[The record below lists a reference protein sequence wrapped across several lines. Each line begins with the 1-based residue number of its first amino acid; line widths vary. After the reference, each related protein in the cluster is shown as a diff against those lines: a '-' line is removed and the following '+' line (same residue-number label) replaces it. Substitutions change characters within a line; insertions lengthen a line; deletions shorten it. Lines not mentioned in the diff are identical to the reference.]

1 MRLHLPR
8 MDLGENKKG
17 LRAAAACDV
26 AAATSRGLV
35 PDGPDAGDSDDAA
48 IATDKVLDENGTE
61 AGILE
66 KGTKRYWHPLDDEDS
81 DETAQHS
88 IVIEGNKLKRERER
102 ERETRER
109 CEMEPMTETSK
120 QEINTRVIW
129 KWDRER

>member
-35 PDGPDAGDSDDAA
+35 PDGPDAEDSDDAA
-48 IATDKVLDENGTE
+48 IATDKVLDENGIE
-61 AGILE
+61 EGILE

-81 DETAQHS
+81 DGKAQHS
-88 IVIEGNKLKRERER
+88 IGIKGNKLKRERER
-102 ERETRER
+102 
-109 CEMEPMTETSK
+109 CEMELMTETGK
-120 QEINTRVIW
+120 QEIDTRVIW
-129 KWDRER
+129 K

>member
-17 LRAAAACDV
+17 LRAVAARDV

-35 PDGPDAGDSDDAA
+35 PDGPDAEDSDDAA

-61 AGILE
+61 EGILE

-88 IVIEGNKLKRERER
+88 IVIEGNKLKRERE
-102 ERETRER
+102 TRER
-109 CEMEPMTETSK
+109 CEMEPMTETGK
-120 QEINTRVIW
+120 QETDTRVIW
-129 KWDRER
+129 TWDRER

>member
-1 MRLHLPR
+1 

-17 LRAAAACDV
+17 LRAAAARDV

-61 AGILE
+61 EGILE
-66 KGTKRYWHPLDDEDS
+66 KGTKRYWHPLDDEGS
-81 DETAQHS
+81 DGKAQHS
-88 IVIEGNKLKRERER
+88 IVIKGNKLQR
-102 ERETRER
+102 ERETREI
-109 CEMEPMTETSK
+109 CEMELVTETGK
-120 QEINTRVIW
+120 QEIDTRVTW

>member
-1 MRLHLPR
+1 

-17 LRAAAACDV
+17 LRAAAARDV

-61 AGILE
+61 EGILE

-81 DETAQHS
+81 DGKAQHS
-88 IVIEGNKLKRERER
+88 IVIKGNKLKR

-109 CEMEPMTETSK
+109 CEMEPMTETGK
-120 QEINTRVIW
+120 QEIDTRVIW

>member
-8 MDLGENKKG
+8 MASFV
-17 LRAAAACDV
+17 AAAARDV

-66 KGTKRYWHPLDDEDS
+66 KGTKRYWHPLGDEDS
-81 DETAQHS
+81 DGKAQHS
-88 IVIEGNKLKRERER
+88 IVIAGNRLKRERER
-102 ERETRER
+102 ETRDER
-109 CEMEPMTETSK
+109 RDTGEM
-120 QEINTRVIW
+120 
-129 KWDRER
+129 

>member
-17 LRAAAACDV
+17 LRAAAARDV

-48 IATDKVLDENGTE
+48 IATDKVLDENGIE
-61 AGILE
+61 EGILE
-66 KGTKRYWHPLDDEDS
+66 KGTKKHGHPLDDEDS
-81 DETAQHS
+81 DGKAQHS
-88 IVIEGNKLKRERER
+88 IVIKGNKLKRERER

-109 CEMEPMTETSK
+109 CEMELMTETGK
-120 QEINTRVIW
+120 QEIDTRVIW
-129 KWDRER
+129 K

>member
-1 MRLHLPR
+1 

-35 PDGPDAGDSDDAA
+35 PDGPDAEDSDDDA

-102 ERETRER
+102 ERRER
-109 CEMEPMTETSK
+109 DVRW
-120 QEINTRVIW
+120 NR
-129 KWDRER
+129 

>member
-17 LRAAAACDV
+17 LCVAAARDV

-48 IATDKVLDENGTE
+48 IATDKVLDENGIE
-61 AGILE
+61 EGILE

-81 DETAQHS
+81 DGKAQHS
-88 IVIEGNKLKRERER
+88 IVIKGDKLKRER

-109 CEMEPMTETSK
+109 CEMELMTETGK
-120 QEINTRVIW
+120 QEIDTRVIW
-129 KWDRER
+129 K

>member
-17 LRAAAACDV
+17 LRAAAARDV

-61 AGILE
+61 EGILE

-81 DETAQHS
+81 DGKAQHS
-88 IVIEGNKLKRERER
+88 IVIKGNKLKRERGRR
-102 ERETRER
+102 ERDVRWNR
-109 CEMEPMTETSK
+109 
-120 QEINTRVIW
+120 
-129 KWDRER
+129 

>member
-8 MDLGENKKG
+8 MVLGRSKKG
-17 LRAAAACDV
+17 LRVVAARGV
-26 AAATSRGLV
+26 VAATSRGLV
-35 PDGPDAGDSDDAA
+35 PDGPDADNSDDAA

-102 ERETRER
+102 ERDERE
-109 CEMEPMTETSK
+109 M
-120 QEINTRVIW
+120 
-129 KWDRER
+129 

>member
-8 MDLGENKKG
+8 MASFV
-17 LRAAAACDV
+17 AAAARDV

-81 DETAQHS
+81 DGKAQHS
-88 IVIEGNKLKRERER
+88 IVKREQAE
-102 ERETRER
+102 ERET
-109 CEMEPMTETSK
+109 SD
-120 QEINTRVIW
+120 V
-129 KWDRER
+129 

>member
-109 CEMEPMTETSK
+109 CEMEPMTETGK

>member
-17 LRAAAACDV
+17 LRAAAARDV

-35 PDGPDAGDSDDAA
+35 PDGPDAEDSDDAA
-48 IATDKVLDENGTE
+48 IATDKVLDENGIE
-61 AGILE
+61 EGILE

-81 DETAQHS
+81 DGKAQHS
-88 IVIEGNKLKRERER
+88 IVIKGNKLKR

-109 CEMEPMTETSK
+109 CEMEPMTETGK

>member
-17 LRAAAACDV
+17 LRAAAARDV

-61 AGILE
+61 EGILE

-102 ERETRER
+102 ERERRER
-109 CEMEPMTETSK
+109 DVRW
-120 QEINTRVIW
+120 NR
-129 KWDRER
+129 